1 MHLLVFLLLTI
12 VSCFGNIQV
21 LIDQKGEY
29 NITINNKLW
38 LRSAR
43 TAIYV
48 DDRWYA
54 TDNNSL
60 PLLNITTGQGT
71 DPYLGNWN
79 ETKLSYNLI
88 RKQTSTTIVA
98 HIRQWSVVPAFT
110 FHLETGDT
118 PLSCDMPLNFEEVR
132 TVFPSF
138 YIEKVDANDQRGFF
152 TVGGN
157 IAFAFYKSI
166 LKMTIL

>member
-1 MHLLVFLLLTI
+1 MHLLVFLLFTI

-118 PLSCDMPLNFEEVR
+118 PLSCEMPLNFEDVR

-138 YIEKVDANDQRGFF
+138 YIEKVDINDQRGYF
-152 TVGGN
+152 TVGGDVDLPS
-157 IAFAFYKSI
+157 Y
-166 LKMTIL
+166 